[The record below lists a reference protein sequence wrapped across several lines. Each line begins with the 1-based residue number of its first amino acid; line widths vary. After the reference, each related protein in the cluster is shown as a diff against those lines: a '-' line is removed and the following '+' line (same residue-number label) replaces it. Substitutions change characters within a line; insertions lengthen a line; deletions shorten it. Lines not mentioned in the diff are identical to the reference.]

1 MAWFAL
7 ARVVFVAAVAYA
19 AAVLQPL
26 PLNLS
31 ANVAFALVLAASVV
45 FFESRL
51 AETPLTRLLGAL
63 IGCAIALGIA
73 RAISAGPFL
82 ADSGARRRTLLHSFV
97 PLALPY
103 LRVVLGGK
111 PGDVPRP

>member
-26 PLNLS
+26 PLNLA

-51 AETPLTRLLGAL
+51 AETPVTRLLRPRPGRQA
-63 IGCAIALGIA
+63 GQVA
-73 RAISAGPFL
+73 RAVAPDRPL
-82 ADSGARRRTLLHSFV
+82 PRRRSAA
-97 PLALPY
+97 ALQDPRHQRDHRRPHRRR
-103 LRVVLGGK
+103 LR
-111 PGDVPRP
+111 